1 VWFGWL
7 LRKLGCLRF
16 LLPLYRRWLD
26 PAFFVGAVRLHFPTS
41 RSSPIIPVDSSL
53 ALMGRSDKPAAISP
67 SLLESSYARTQIRKD
82 TLIHT
87 RDRGHRT
94 YGVHPT
100 AVQKSAQKELGEN
113 GSPGIWMEHL
123 MQRRFWLPLL
133 LAVLSTGPGSAQM
146 PQTAQ
151 APTQLALQAWTWEQ
165 VKDRLE
171 LNNPTL
177 LAGELNISELQAQEI
192 TAHLRPNPN
201 LALLSDQI
209 APFNVGQPHG
219 AFAYLL
225 PSATVSY
232 LHERAHKRELRT
244 ESAQKGTAIG
254 ISQQKD
260 LERGLLFSLRSA
272 FVQTL
277 QAKAV
282 LQLSRDNLD
291 YYDHVLKISR
301 DRFEAGDIA
310 QIDLD
315 RLELQRVQYESDV
328 QTAEVNLRTA
338 KIQMLMLLNDRTPI
352 EQFDLVGVFDFNDQI
367 EALDSYR
374 QIALDNRPDL
384 KAAIQS
390 VDKAQTDY
398 KLAIANGSTDPT
410 FSLDVGRNPPIDFY
424 FGLDVSF
431 PLRIFDRNQG
441 EKLRTKLD
449 ITRNERLKDAAQAQV
464 FNDVDSAYATLNSNL
479 ILLRRYKQKYLA
491 QAVRVRETIL
501 FSYQHGGASLLD
513 FINAEN
519 DYRTVQLSY
528 VNLVGSYLTAAAQLN
543 QAIGREVIQ

>member
-1 VWFGWL
+1 
-7 LRKLGCLRF
+7 
-16 LLPLYRRWLD
+16 
-26 PAFFVGAVRLHFPTS
+26 
-41 RSSPIIPVDSSL
+41 
-53 ALMGRSDKPAAISP
+53 
-67 SLLESSYARTQIRKD
+67 
-82 TLIHT
+82 
-87 RDRGHRT
+87 
-94 YGVHPT
+94 
-100 AVQKSAQKELGEN
+100 
-113 GSPGIWMEHL
+113 MEYL
-123 MQRRFWLPLL
+123 MQRRFWMPLL
-133 LAVLSTGPGSAQM
+133 LLALGAGAVSAQI
-146 PQTAQ
+146 PTAQ
-151 APTQLALQAWTWEQ
+151 PPTQSPPTQSPPLHSPPQAWTWEQ

-201 LALLSDQI
+201 LALLTDQI
-209 APFNVGQPHG
+209 APFTTGEPHG
-219 AFAYLL
+219 VFAYLL

-244 ESAQKGTAIG
+244 ESAQKGTAVG
-254 ISQQKD
+254 RSQQKD
-260 LERGLLFSLRSA
+260 LERGLLFNLRSA

-282 LQLSRDNLD
+282 LKVSLDNLE

-367 EALDSYR
+367 ESLESYR
-374 QIALDNRPDL
+374 LTALESRPDL

-398 KLAIANGSTDPT
+398 KLAVANGSTDPT
-410 FSLDVGRNPPIDFY
+410 FSFDVGRNPPIDFY
-424 FGLDVSF
+424 FGFDVSF

-441 EKLRTKLD
+441 EKLHTKLD
-449 ITRNERLKDAAQAQV
+449 ITRQERLKDAAEAQV
-464 FNDVDSAYATLNSNL
+464 FSDVDTAYATLNSNL
-479 ILLRRYKQKYLA
+479 TLLRPYKQKYLA

-519 DYRTVQLSY
+519 DYRAVELSY
-528 VNLVGSYLTAAAQLN
+528 VNLVGSYLTSAAQLN
-543 QAIGREVIQ
+543 QAVGREVIQ